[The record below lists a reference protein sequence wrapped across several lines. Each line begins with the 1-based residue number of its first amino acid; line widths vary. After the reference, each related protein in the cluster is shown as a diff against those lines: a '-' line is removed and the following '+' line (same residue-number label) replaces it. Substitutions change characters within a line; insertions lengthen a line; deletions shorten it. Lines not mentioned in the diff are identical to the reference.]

1 MLSAPTGSHRKLVL
15 PLNTLYSV
23 MNTLLPF
30 ECFELDFMKRGL
42 LAILLLTPLL
52 ALLGTMA
59 VNRRMAFFSDA
70 LGHSALA
77 GVGIGMLLGI
87 QNQLISMIIFGVLW
101 AVMISRINRTG
112 GASAD
117 TIISVFSSTGIAAGL
132 LILSRNGS
140 FAKYSA
146 LLAGDIVSVPEGDL
160 LWLLLAL
167 PLGVAAWA
175 LLYNRLLL
183 TAVNPALAQS
193 RGVNTKWVE
202 YAFVSLVAVV
212 VMLSIRWV
220 GVLLINAL
228 LILPAAAARNI
239 ARSAVQHALF
249 SVIISL
255 FSGIAGLCAAV
266 PLGTSVGAAVV
277 LCAAVCYAMSLL
289 LARVMRIRVQA

>member
-1 MLSAPTGSHRKLVL
+1 MDAVL
-15 PLNTLYSV
+15 P
-23 MNTLLPF
+23 F
-30 ECFELDFMKRGL
+30 DCFRLGFMKNAL
-42 LAILLLTPLL
+42 LALLLLTPLL

-77 GVGIGMLLGI
+77 GVGLGMLLGV
-87 QNQLISMIIFGVLW
+87 QSELVSMLVFGVVW
-101 AVMISRINRTG
+101 AIMISRINRTG

-117 TIISVFSSTGIAAGL
+117 TIISVFSSTGIAVGL

-140 FAKYSA
+140 FSKYSA
-146 LLAGDIVSVPEGDL
+146 LLAGDVLAVKPGDL
-160 LWLLLAL
+160 FWLLLAL

-175 LLYNRLLL
+175 YLYNQLLL

-193 RGVNTKWVE
+193 RGIRTKWVE
-202 YAFVSLVAVV
+202 YAFVALVAVA

-239 ARSAVQHALF
+239 SRTAAQHALF
-249 SVIISL
+249 SVLIGL
-255 FSGIAGLCAAV
+255 LSGVVGLVVAFY
-266 PLGTSVGAAVV
+266 LDTGVGAAVV
-277 LCAAVCYAMSLL
+277 LCAAVIYAITLPL
-289 LARVMRIRVQA
+289 RKRTR

>member
-1 MLSAPTGSHRKLVL
+1 MNVVYQVLSA
-15 PLNTLYSV
+15 
-23 MNTLLPF
+23 MLPF
-30 ECFELDFMKRGL
+30 ECFQMTFMKNAL
-42 LAILLLTPLL
+42 LAMLLLTPLL

-77 GVGIGMLLGI
+77 GVGLGLLLGV
-87 QNQLISMIIFGVLW
+87 QSELVSMIVFGVLW

-117 TIISVFSSTGIAAGL
+117 TIISVFSSTGIAVGL

-140 FAKYSA
+140 FSKYSA
-146 LLAGDIVSVPEGDL
+146 LLAGDVLSIGADDL
-160 LWLLLAL
+160 LWLALAL
-167 PLGVAAWA
+167 PLGAGLWA

-193 RGVNTKWVE
+193 RGVKTKWIE
-202 YAFVSLVAVV
+202 YAFVSLVAVA

-228 LILPAAAARNI
+228 LILPAAAARNVSRT
-239 ARSAVQHALF
+239 AAQHALL
-249 SVIISL
+249 SVLIGL
-255 FSGIAGLCAAV
+255 LCGVAGLVAAYY
-266 PLGTSVGAAVV
+266 LDTGVGAAVV
-277 LCAAVCYAMSLL
+277 LCAACCYGVTLPL
-289 LARVMRIRVQA
+289 RRRFQ

>member
-1 MLSAPTGSHRKLVL
+1 MRKRGF
-15 PLNTLYSV
+15 PLAEIYRI
-23 MNTLLPF
+23 MNAVLPF
-30 ECFELDFMKRGL
+30 ECFEMDFMKRGL

-70 LGHSALA
+70 LGHSALC
-77 GVGIGMLLGI
+77 GVGLGMLLGV
-87 QNQLISMIIFGVLW
+87 QSQLLSMIVFGVIW

-117 TIISVFSSTGIAAGL
+117 TIISVFSSTGIALGL

-146 LLAGDIVSVPEGDL
+146 LLAGDIVSVPEGEL
-160 LWLLLAL
+160 VWLLLAL
-167 PLGVAAWA
+167 PLGVGAWA

-183 TAVNPALAQS
+183 TAVNPNLAQS

-228 LILPAAAARNI
+228 LILPAAAARNVSRT
-239 ARSAVQHALF
+239 ARQHAMF
-249 SVIISL
+249 SVLIGL
-255 FSGIAGLCAAV
+255 FCGVAGLVISYYMENTGA
-266 PLGTSVGAAVV
+266 GAAIV
-277 LCAAVCYAMSLL
+277 LCAALCYALTLPLRRKM
-289 LARVMRIRVQA
+289 Q

>member
-1 MLSAPTGSHRKLVL
+1 
-15 PLNTLYSV
+15 
-23 MNTLLPF
+23 MNAILPF

-193 RGVNTKWVE
+193 RG
-202 YAFVSLVAVV
+202 SLVAVV

-239 ARSAVQHALF
+239 SRTAAQHALF
-249 SVIISL
+249 SVLIGL
-255 FSGIAGLCAAV
+255 FCGVAGLVASYYLENTGA
-266 PLGTSVGAAVV
+266 GAAIV
-277 LCAAVCYAMSLL
+277 LCAAACYAVTLPL
-289 LARVMRIRVQA
+289 RAKVR

>member
-1 MLSAPTGSHRKLVL
+1 MNVVYQVLSAV
-15 PLNTLYSV
+15 
-23 MNTLLPF
+23 LPF
-30 ECFELDFMKRGL
+30 ECFQMTFMKNAL
-42 LAILLLTPLL
+42 LAMLLLTPLL

-77 GVGIGMLLGI
+77 GVGLGLLLGV
-87 QNQLISMIIFGVLW
+87 QSELVSMIVFGVLW

-117 TIISVFSSTGIAAGL
+117 TIISVFSSTGIAVGL

-140 FAKYSA
+140 FSKYSA
-146 LLAGDIVSVPEGDL
+146 LLAGDVLSIGADDL
-160 LWLLLAL
+160 LWLALAL
-167 PLGVAAWA
+167 PLGAGLWA

-193 RGVNTKWVE
+193 RGVKTKWIE
-202 YAFVSLVAVV
+202 YAFVSLVAVA

-228 LILPAAAARNI
+228 LILPAAAARNVSRT
-239 ARSAVQHALF
+239 AAQHALL
-249 SVIISL
+249 SVLIGL
-255 FSGIAGLCAAV
+255 LCGVAGLVAAYY
-266 PLGTSVGAAVV
+266 LDTGVGGRGA
-277 LCAAVCYAMSLL
+277 LLRLL
-289 LARVMRIRVQA
+289 LWRYPAPAAKVSVK

>member
-1 MLSAPTGSHRKLVL
+1 
-15 PLNTLYSV
+15 

-77 GVGIGMLLGI
+77 GVGLGMLLGI
-87 QNQLISMIIFGVLW
+87 QSQLISMIIFGVLW

-175 LLYNRLLL
+175 FLYNRLLL

-193 RGVNTKWVE
+193 RGVSTKWVE

-228 LILPAAAARNI
+228 LILPAAAARNVSRT
-239 ARSAVQHALF
+239 AAQHALF
-249 SVIISL
+249 SVLIGL
-255 FSGIAGLCAAV
+255 FCGVAGLVASYYLENTGA
-266 PLGTSVGAAVV
+266 GAAIV
-277 LCAAVCYAMSLL
+277 LCAAACYAVTLPL
-289 LARVMRIRVQA
+289 RAKVR

>member
-1 MLSAPTGSHRKLVL
+1 MS
-15 PLNTLYSV
+15 TLYSV

-30 ECFELDFMKRGL
+30 ECFEMDFMKRGL

-52 ALLGTMA
+52 ALMGTMA

-87 QNQLISMIIFGVLW
+87 QNQLISMILFGVVW

-167 PLGVAAWA
+167 PLGVGAWA

-193 RGVNTKWVE
+193 RGIPTKWVE
-202 YAFVSLVAVV
+202 YAFVSLVAVA

-239 ARSAVQHALF
+239 ARTAAQHALF
-249 SVIISL
+249 SVLIGL
-255 FSGIAGLCAAV
+255 LSGVAGLVAAYY
-266 PLGTSVGAAVV
+266 LDTGVGAAVV
-277 LCAAVCYAMSLL
+277 LCAALCYAATLPFR
-289 LARVMRIRVQA
+289 ARAR

>member
-1 MLSAPTGSHRKLVL
+1 MRKRGF
-15 PLNTLYSV
+15 PLAEIYRI
-23 MNTLLPF
+23 MNAVLPF
-30 ECFELDFMKRGL
+30 ECFEMDFMKRGL

-87 QNQLISMIIFGVLW
+87 QNQLISMIVFGVLW

-160 LWLLLAL
+160 LWLL
-167 PLGVAAWA
+167 
-175 LLYNRLLL
+175 
-183 TAVNPALAQS
+183 S
-193 RGVNTKWVE
+193 RGVSTKWVE

-239 ARSAVQHALF
+239 SRTAAQHALF
-249 SVIISL
+249 SVLIGL
-255 FSGIAGLCAAV
+255 FCGVAGLVASYYLENTGA
-266 PLGTSVGAAVV
+266 GAAIV
-277 LCAAVCYAMSLL
+277 LCAAACYAVTLPL
-289 LARVMRIRVQA
+289 RAKVR

>member
-1 MLSAPTGSHRKLVL
+1 MNGAHDEEEQE
-15 PLNTLYSV
+15 PLATIYQV
-23 MNTLLPF
+23 MDTLLPF
-30 ECFELDFMKRGL
+30 ACFRLTFMKNAL
-42 LAILLLTPLL
+42 LALLLLTPLL

-77 GVGIGMLLGI
+77 GVGLGMLLGV
-87 QNQLISMIIFGVLW
+87 QSELISMIVFGIIW

-117 TIISVFSSTGIAAGL
+117 TIISVFSSTGIAVGL

-140 FAKYSA
+140 FSKYSS
-146 LLAGDIVSVPEGDL
+146 LLAGDVLSVSPGDL
-160 LWLLLAL
+160 FWLLLAL
-167 PLGVAAWA
+167 PLGVGAWA
-175 LLYNRLLL
+175 LLYNKLLL

-193 RGVNTKWVE
+193 RGVRTKWVE
-202 YAFVSLVAVV
+202 YAFVSLVAVA

-239 ARSAVQHALF
+239 SRTAAQHALL
-249 SVIISL
+249 SVLIGL
-255 FSGIAGLCAAV
+255 LSGVAGLVVAYY
-266 PLGTSVGAAVV
+266 LDTGVGAAVV
-277 LCAAVCYAMSLL
+277 LCAAICYGVTLPL
-289 LARVMRIRVQA
+289 RRFAR

>member
-1 MLSAPTGSHRKLVL
+1 MTAIYQVIDA
-15 PLNTLYSV
+15 
-23 MNTLLPF
+23 LLPF
-30 ECFELDFMKRGL
+30 ECFRMGFMKNAL
-42 LAILLLTPLL
+42 LAMLLLTPLL

-77 GVGIGMLLGI
+77 GVGLGLLLGV
-87 QNQLISMIIFGVLW
+87 QSELVSMIVFGVVW

-140 FAKYSA
+140 FSRYSS
-146 LLAGDIVSVPEGDL
+146 LLAGDVLSIGEKDL
-160 LWLLLAL
+160 LWLALAL
-167 PLGVAAWA
+167 PLGAALWA
-175 LLYNRLLL
+175 VLYNRLLL

-202 YAFVSLVAVV
+202 YAFVSLVAVS

-228 LILPAAAARNI
+228 LILPAAAARNVSRT
-239 ARSAVQHALF
+239 AAQHALL
-249 SVIISL
+249 SVIIGL
-255 FSGIAGLCAAV
+255 FCGVAGLVAAYY
-266 PLGTSVGAAVV
+266 LDTGVGAAVV
-277 LCAAVCYAMSLL
+277 LCAACCYGITLPL
-289 LARVMRIRVQA
+289 RKFFK